1 MKKRLASLM
10 LAMALMLAG
19 NAGVTASAVEIRDL
33 KMDCPST
40 IVVDKTGVFQV
51 DLPFSGLG
59 IDSITVAAGKNV
71 TPKIVNANW
80 QAFPKT
86 CTARVQISVSG
97 NGNFD
102 FIMRN
107 NVKGEIF
114 RKNFQVAV
122 QSSNSSGKTTYIV
135 THAKGVNVRT
145 TPVNGKV
152 KKALSRNQKFTVTT
166 INNNWGFVPEYSGWV
181 CLDYCQKANTSS
193 SSTSSNSKVNTSKIL
208 DFAQRNAFL
217 HANWL
222 CAEYASRACIE
233 GGLNI
238 GVIKG
243 CGTLYR
249 TLDKLS
255 SQCTKYALTVNK
267 NGRIYPTGSN
277 KGKIAPGDPL
287 VIYCQKCKMYQH
299 ALLVGDV
306 TNDGVRVYAHNHPH
320 CNDVYS
326 AFQYCSDCG
335 GGHNTVYVFHL
346 K

>member
-1 MKKRLASLM
+1 MKIKRLISLM
-10 LAMALMLAG
+10 LAVILVLAG

-40 IVVDKTGVFQV
+40 IVVPKAGVSLV

-59 IDSITVAAGKNV
+59 IDSITVAAGKSV
-71 TPKIVNANW
+71 TPKIVDANW

-97 NGNFD
+97 SGDFY

-114 RKNFQVAV
+114 RRKFDVKI
-122 QSSNSSGKTTYIV
+122 QSSSSGATYIV
-135 THAKGVNVRT
+135 SHAKGVNVRT
-145 TPVNGKV
+145 APVNGKI
-152 KKALSRNQKFTVTT
+152 KKTLSKGQKFTVTT
-166 INNNWGFVPEYSGWV
+166 LNQNWGYTLEYSGWV
-181 CLDYCQKANTSS
+181 CLDYCQKVNTSS

-208 DFAQRNAFL
+208 DFAQRNAFQ
-217 HANWL
+217 HESWL

-243 CGTLYR
+243 CGNLYR
-249 TLDKLS
+249 TLEKS
-255 SQCTKYALTVNK
+255 SQCTKYTLTINK

-320 CNDVYS
+320 CNDIYS
-326 AFQYCSDCG
+326 SFQYCSDCG
-335 GGHNTVYVFHL
+335 GGRNTVYVFHI

>member
-114 RKNFQVAV
+114 RRKFDVKM
-122 QSSNSSGKTTYIV
+122 QSSSSRTTYIV
-135 THAKGVNVRT
+135 SHAKGVNVRT
-145 TPVNGKV
+145 APVNGKI
-152 KKALSRNQKFTVTT
+152 KKTLSKGQKFTVTT
-166 INNNWGFVPEYSGWV
+166 LNQNWGYTLEYSGWI

-233 GGLNI
+233 GGVKLG

-255 SQCTKYALTVNK
+255 SQCTKYELTVNK

-320 CNDVYS
+320 CNDIYRS
-326 AFQYCSDCG
+326 FHYCSDCG
-335 GGHNTVYVFHL
+335 GGRNTVYVFHL

>member
-33 KMDCPST
+33 KMDCSST
-40 IVVDKTGVFQV
+40 VVVNKTGVFQV

-59 IDSITVAAGKNV
+59 IDSIAVAAGKNV
-71 TPKIVNANW
+71 TPKIVNASW

-107 NVKGEIF
+107 NNVNGEIF
-114 RKNFQVAV
+114 RKNFQVVV
-122 QSSNSSGKTTYIV
+122 QSSNSSGKKTYIV
-135 THAKGVNVRT
+135 SHAKGVNVRT
-145 TPVNGKV
+145 APVNGKIR
-152 KKALSRNQKFTVTT
+152 KTLSKGQKFTVTT
-166 INNNWGFVPEYSGWV
+166 INKNWGYSPDYSAWI
-181 CLDYCQKANTSS
+181 CLDYCQKVNTSS

-208 DFAQRNAFL
+208 DFAQRNAFQ
-217 HANWL
+217 HESWL

-249 TLDKLS
+249 TLEKS
-255 SQCTKYALTVNK
+255 SQCTKYTLTINK
-267 NGRIYPTGSN
+267 NGRIYPTGNN
-277 KGKIAPGDPL
+277 KGKIAPGDAL
-287 VIYCQKCKMYQH
+287 VIYCSKCKMYQH

-306 TNDGVRVYAHNHPH
+306 TNNGIHVYAHNNPH

-326 AFQYCSDCG
+326 AFKYCSDCG

>member
-40 IVVDKTGVFQV
+40 VVVPKAGVSLV

-59 IDSITVAAGKNV
+59 IDSIAVAGGKNV
-71 TPKIVNANW
+71 TPKIVDANW

-97 NGNFD
+97 NGDFY

-107 NVKGEIF
+107 NNVKNEIF
-114 RKNFQVAV
+114 RKKFEVKI
-122 QSSNSSGKTTYIV
+122 QSSSPGTYV
-135 THAKGVNVRT
+135 VSHAKGVNVRT
-145 TPVNGKV
+145 APVNGKV
-152 KKALSRNQKFTVTT
+152 KKALSRNHKFTVTT
-166 INNNWGFVPEYSGWV
+166 INKNWGYTPEYSGWV
-181 CLDYCQKANTSS
+181 CLDYCQNVNTSS

-208 DFAQRNAFL
+208 DFAQKNAFQ
-217 HANWL
+217 HESWL
-222 CAEYASRACIE
+222 CAEYTSRALAAGSVNVGI
-233 GGLNI
+233 
-238 GVIKG
+238 IKG

-249 TLDKLS
+249 TLEKS
-255 SQCTKYALTVNK
+255 SQCTKYELTVNK

-277 KGKIAPGDPL
+277 KGKIAPGDAL
-287 VIYCQKCKMYQH
+287 VIYCQRCKMYQH
-299 ALLVGDV
+299 ALLAGDV
-306 TNDGVRVYAHNHPH
+306 TNDGVRVYAHNNPH

-335 GGHNTVYVFHL
+335 GGRNTVYVFHI

>member
-102 FIMRN
+102 FIMRS

-114 RKNFQVAV
+114 RRKFDVKM
-122 QSSNSSGKTTYIV
+122 QSSSSGTTYIV
-135 THAKGVNVRT
+135 SHAKGVNVRT
-145 TPVNGKV
+145 APVNGKI
-152 KKALSRNQKFTVTT
+152 KKTLSKGQKFTVTT
-166 INNNWGFVPEYSGWV
+166 INKNWGYSPDYSAWI

-193 SSTSSNSKVNTSKIL
+193 SSTSSNSKVNTGKIIE
-208 DFAQRNAFL
+208 FAQKYAYLNAK
-217 HANWL
+217 WL
-222 CAEYASRACIE
+222 CAEFVSRALAAGNVNVGI
-233 GGLNI
+233 
-238 GVIKG
+238 IKG

-249 TLDKLS
+249 TLEKS
-255 SQCTKYALTVNK
+255 SQCTKYELTVNK

-277 KGKIAPGDPL
+277 KGKIAPGDAL
-287 VIYCQKCKMYQH
+287 VIYCQRCKMYQH
-299 ALLVGDV
+299 ALLAGDV

-320 CNDVYS
+320 RNDIYS
-326 AFQYCSDCG
+326 SFQYCSDCG

>member
-1 MKKRLASLM
+1 MKIKRLISLM
-10 LAMALMLAG
+10 LAVILVLAG

-33 KMDCPST
+33 KMDCSST
-40 IVVDKTGVFQV
+40 VVVNKAGVSLV

-71 TPKIVNANW
+71 TPKIVDANW

-97 NGNFD
+97 NGDFY

-107 NVKGEIF
+107 NNVKNEIF
-114 RKNFQVAV
+114 RKKFEVKI
-122 QSSNSSGKTTYIV
+122 QSSSPGVTYIV
-135 THAKGVNVRT
+135 SHAKGVNVRT
-145 TPVNGKV
+145 APVNGKI
-152 KKALSRNQKFTVTT
+152 KKTLSKGQKFTITT
-166 INNNWGFVPEYSGWV
+166 LNQNWGYTLEYSGWV
-181 CLDYCQKANTSS
+181 CLDYCQKVNTSS

-217 HANWL
+217 HGSWL
-222 CAEYASRACIE
+222 CAEYASRALAA
-233 GGLNI
+233 GNVNI
-238 GVIKG
+238 GIIKG

-249 TLDKLS
+249 TLEKS
-255 SQCTKYALTVNK
+255 SQCTKYELTVNK

-277 KGKIAPGDPL
+277 KGKIAPGDAL
-287 VIYCQKCKMYQH
+287 VIYCQRCKMYQH
-299 ALLVGDV
+299 ALLAGDV
-306 TNDGVRVYAHNHPH
+306 TNDGVRVYAHNNPH

-326 AFQYCSDCG
+326 AFQYCSDCR

>member
-40 IVVDKTGVFQV
+40 IVVPKAGVSLV

-114 RKNFQVAV
+114 RRKFDIKM
-122 QSSNSSGKTTYIV
+122 QSSSSGGTYIV
-135 THAKGVNVRT
+135 SHAKGVNVRT
-145 TPVNGKV
+145 APVNGKV

-166 INNNWGFVPEYSGWV
+166 INKNWGYIPEYSGWV

-208 DFAQRNAFL
+208 DFAQKNAFQ
-217 HANWL
+217 HESWL
-222 CAEYASRACIE
+222 CAEYASRACLE
-233 GGLNI
+233 GGVKLG

-255 SQCTKYALTVNK
+255 SQCTKYELTVNK

-299 ALLVGDV
+299 ALLAGDV

-320 CNDVYS
+320 CNDIYS
-326 AFQYCSDCG
+326 AFQYCSDCR

>member
-40 IVVDKTGVFQV
+40 IVVPKAGVSLV

-71 TPKIVNANW
+71 TPKIVDANW

-97 NGNFD
+97 NGDFY

-107 NVKGEIF
+107 NNVKNEIF
-114 RKNFQVAV
+114 RKKFEVKI
-122 QSSNSSGKTTYIV
+122 QSSSSSGKTTYIV

-145 TPVNGKV
+145 APVNGKIR
-152 KKALSRNQKFTVTT
+152 KTLSKGRKFTVTT
-166 INNNWGFVPEYSGWV
+166 INKNWGYSPDYSAWI

-193 SSTSSNSKVNTSKIL
+193 SSTSSASKGNTSKIL
-208 DFAQRNAFL
+208 SFAQKNAYI
-217 HANWL
+217 HAEWL
-222 CAEYASRACIE
+222 CAEFVSRTLIE
-233 GGLNI
+233 GELNI

-249 TLDKLS
+249 TLEKS
-255 SQCTKYALTVNK
+255 SQCTKYTLTINK
-267 NGRIYPTGSN
+267 NGRIYPTGNN
-277 KGKIAPGDPL
+277 KGKIAPGDAL
-287 VIYCQKCKMYQH
+287 VIYCSKCKMYQH

-306 TNDGVRVYAHNHPH
+306 TNNGIHVYAHNNPH
-320 CNDVYS
+320 CNDIYS
-326 AFQYCSDCG
+326 SFQYCSDCG

>member
-107 NVKGEIF
+107 NNVNGEIF
-114 RKNFQVAV
+114 RRKFDIKI
-122 QSSNSSGKTTYIV
+122 QSSSSGTTYIV

-145 TPVNGKV
+145 APVNGKV
-152 KKALSRNQKFTVTT
+152 KKALSRNHKFTVTT
-166 INNNWGFVPEYSGWV
+166 INKNWGYTPEYSGWV

-208 DFAQRNAFL
+208 DFAQKNAFQ
-217 HANWL
+217 HESWL
-222 CAEYASRACIE
+222 CAEYASRALAA
-233 GGLNI
+233 GNVNI
-238 GVIKG
+238 GIIKG

-249 TLDKLS
+249 TLEKS
-255 SQCTKYALTVNK
+255 SQCTKYELTVNK

-277 KGKIAPGDPL
+277 KGKIAPGDAL
-287 VIYCQKCKMYQH
+287 VIYCQRCKMYQH
-299 ALLVGDV
+299 ALLAGDV

-326 AFQYCSDCG
+326 AFQYCSDCR

>member
-40 IVVDKTGVFQV
+40 IVLPKAGVSLV

-71 TPKIVNANW
+71 TPKIVDANW

-102 FIMRN
+102 FIMRS

-114 RKNFQVAV
+114 RRKFDIKI
-122 QSSNSSGKTTYIV
+122 QSSSSGGTYIV
-135 THAKGVNVRT
+135 SHAKGVNVRT
-145 TPVNGKV
+145 APVNGKV
-152 KKALSRNQKFTVTT
+152 KKALSRNLKFTVTT
-166 INNNWGFVPEYSGWV
+166 INNNNWGFVPEYSGWV
-181 CLDYCQKANTSS
+181 CLDYFQKVNTSS

-208 DFAQRNAFL
+208 DFAQKNAFQ
-217 HANWL
+217 HESWL
-222 CAEYASRACIE
+222 CAEYTSRALAA
-233 GGLNI
+233 GNVNI
-238 GVIKG
+238 GIIKG

-249 TLDKLS
+249 TLEKS
-255 SQCTKYALTVNK
+255 SQCTKYELTVNK

-277 KGKIAPGDPL
+277 KGKIAPGDAL
-287 VIYCQKCKMYQH
+287 VIYCQRCKMYQH
-299 ALLVGDV
+299 ALLAGDV

-326 AFQYCSDCG
+326 AFQYCSDCR

>member
-33 KMDCPST
+33 KMDCSST
-40 IVVDKTGVFQV
+40 VVVPKAGVSLV

-71 TPKIVNANW
+71 TPKIVDANW

-102 FIMRN
+102 FIMRS

-114 RKNFQVAV
+114 RRKFDVKI
-122 QSSNSSGKTTYIV
+122 QSSSSGATYIV
-135 THAKGVNVRT
+135 SHVKGVNVRT
-145 TPVNGKV
+145 APVNGKV

-166 INNNWGFVPEYSGWV
+166 INKNWGYIPEYSGWV

-208 DFAQRNAFL
+208 DFAQKNAFQ
-217 HANWL
+217 HESWL
-222 CAEYASRACIE
+222 CAEYASRALAAGNVNVGI
-233 GGLNI
+233 
-238 GVIKG
+238 IKG

-249 TLDKLS
+249 TLEKS
-255 SQCTKYALTVNK
+255 SQCTKYELTVNK

-277 KGKIAPGDPL
+277 KGKIAPGDAL
-287 VIYCQKCKMYQH
+287 VIYCSKCKMYQH

-306 TNDGVRVYAHNHPH
+306 TNNGIRVYAHNNPH
-320 CNDVYS
+320 CNDIYS
-326 AFQYCSDCG
+326 SFQYCSDCG

>member
-19 NAGVTASAVEIRDL
+19 NAGVTAAAVEIRDL
-33 KMDCPST
+33 KMDCSST
-40 IVVDKTGVFQV
+40 VVVNKTGVFQV

-59 IDSITVAAGKNV
+59 IDSIAVAAGINV
-71 TPKIVNANW
+71 TPKIVNASW

-114 RKNFQVAV
+114 RRKFDIKI
-122 QSSNSSGKTTYIV
+122 QSSSSGTTYIV

-145 TPVNGKV
+145 APVNGKV
-152 KKALSRNQKFTVTT
+152 KKALSRNHKFTVTT
-166 INNNWGFVPEYSGWV
+166 INNNNWGFVPEYSGWV

-208 DFAQRNAFL
+208 DFAQRNAFQ
-217 HANWL
+217 HESWL
-222 CAEYASRACIE
+222 CAEYTSRACIE

-238 GVIKG
+238 GIIKG
-243 CGTLYR
+243 CGNLYR
-249 TLDKLS
+249 TLEKS
-255 SQCTKYALTVNK
+255 SQCTKYTLTINK
-267 NGRIYPTGSN
+267 NGRIYPTGNN

-287 VIYCQKCKMYQH
+287 VIYCSKCKMYQH

-306 TNDGVRVYAHNHPH
+306 TNNGIRVYAHNNPH
-320 CNDVYS
+320 CNDIYS
-326 AFQYCSDCG
+326 SFQYCSDCG

>member
-80 QAFPKT
+80 QALPKT

-114 RKNFQVAV
+114 RRKFDVKM
-122 QSSNSSGKTTYIV
+122 QSSSSRTTYIV
-135 THAKGVNVRT
+135 SHAKGVNVRT
-145 TPVNGKV
+145 APVNGKI
-152 KKALSRNQKFTVTT
+152 KKTLSKGQKFTVTT
-166 INNNWGFVPEYSGWV
+166 LNQNWGYTLEYSGWI

-233 GGLNI
+233 GGVKLG

-255 SQCTKYALTVNK
+255 SQCTKYELTVNK

-320 CNDVYS
+320 CNDIYS
-326 AFQYCSDCG
+326 SFQYCSDCG

>member
-1 MKKRLASLM
+1 MKIKRLISLM
-10 LAMALMLAG
+10 LAVILVLTG

-33 KMDCPST
+33 KMDCSST
-40 IVVDKTGVFQV
+40 VVVNKTGVFQV

-71 TPKIVNANW
+71 TPKIVDANW

-102 FIMRN
+102 FIMRS

-114 RKNFQVAV
+114 RRKFDIKI
-122 QSSNSSGKTTYIV
+122 QSSSSGKTTFIV

-145 TPVNGKV
+145 APTNGKIR
-152 KKALSRNQKFTVTT
+152 KTLSKGQKFTVTT
-166 INNNWGFVPEYSGWV
+166 LNQNWGYTLEYSGWV
-181 CLDYCQKANTSS
+181 CLDYCQKVNTSS

-208 DFAQRNAFL
+208 DFAQRNAFQ
-217 HANWL
+217 HATWL

-287 VIYCQKCKMYQH
+287 VIYCSKCKMYQH

-306 TNDGVRVYAHNHPH
+306 TNNGIRVYAHNNPH
-320 CNDVYS
+320 CNDIYS
-326 AFQYCSDCG
+326 SFQYCSDCG

>member
-33 KMDCPST
+33 KMDCSST
-40 IVVDKTGVFQV
+40 VVVPKAGVSLV

-59 IDSITVAAGKNV
+59 IDSIAVAGGKNV
-71 TPKIVNANW
+71 TPKIVDANW

-97 NGNFD
+97 NGDFY

-107 NVKGEIF
+107 NNVKNEIF
-114 RKNFQVAV
+114 RKKFEVKI
-122 QSSNSSGKTTYIV
+122 QSSSPGTTYV
-135 THAKGVNVRT
+135 VSHAKGVNVRT
-145 TPVNGKV
+145 APVNGKV

-181 CLDYCQKANTSS
+181 CLDYCQKVNTSS

-208 DFAQRNAFL
+208 DFAQRNAYL
-217 HANWL
+217 NAEWL
-222 CAEYASRACIE
+222 CAEFVSRALAAGNVNVRI
-233 GGLNI
+233 
-238 GVIKG
+238 IKG

-249 TLDKLS
+249 TLEKS
-255 SQCTKYALTVNK
+255 SQCTKYELTVNK

-277 KGKIAPGDPL
+277 KGKIAPGDAL
-287 VIYCQKCKMYQH
+287 VIYCQRCKMYQH
-299 ALLVGDV
+299 ALLAGDV

-320 CNDVYS
+320 CNDIYS
-326 AFQYCSDCG
+326 AFQYCSDCR

>member
-1 MKKRLASLM
+1 MKIKRLISLM
-10 LAMALMLAG
+10 LAVILVLAG

-51 DLPFSGLG
+51 DLPFSGIG

-71 TPKIVNANW
+71 TPKIVDANW

-102 FIMRN
+102 FIMRS

-114 RKNFQVAV
+114 RRKFDIKI
-122 QSSNSSGKTTYIV
+122 QSSSSGTTYIV

-145 TPVNGKV
+145 APVNGKV
-152 KKALSRNQKFTVTT
+152 KKALSRNHKFTVTT
-166 INNNWGFVPEYSGWV
+166 INKNWGYTPEYSGWV
-181 CLDYCQKANTSS
+181 CLDYCQKVNTSS

-208 DFAQRNAFL
+208 DFAQKNAFQ
-217 HANWL
+217 HESWL
-222 CAEYASRACIE
+222 CAEYASRALAAGNVNVGI
-233 GGLNI
+233 
-238 GVIKG
+238 IKG

-249 TLDKLS
+249 TLEKS
-255 SQCTKYALTVNK
+255 SQCTKYELTVNK

-277 KGKIAPGDPL
+277 KGKIAPGDAL
-287 VIYCQKCKMYQH
+287 VIYCQRCKMYQH

-306 TNDGVRVYAHNHPH
+306 TNNGIRVYAHNNPH
-320 CNDVYS
+320 CNDIYS
-326 AFQYCSDCG
+326 SFQYCSDCG

>member
-1 MKKRLASLM
+1 MKIKRLISLM
-10 LAMALMLAG
+10 LAVILVLAG

-40 IVVDKTGVFQV
+40 IVVPKAGVSLV
-51 DLPFSGLG
+51 DLPFSGIG

-71 TPKIVNANW
+71 TPKIVDANW

-114 RKNFQVAV
+114 RRKFEVKM
-122 QSSNSSGKTTYIV
+122 QSSSSATTYIV
-135 THAKGVNVRT
+135 SHAKGVNVRT
-145 TPVNGKV
+145 APVNGKIR
-152 KKALSRNQKFTVTT
+152 KTLSKGQKFTVTT
-166 INNNWGFVPEYSGWV
+166 INKNWGYTPEYSGWV

-208 DFAQRNAFL
+208 DFAQRNAFQ
-217 HANWL
+217 HESWL

-243 CGTLYR
+243 CGNLYR
-249 TLDKLS
+249 TLEKS
-255 SQCTKYALTVNK
+255 SQCTKYTLTINK

-326 AFQYCSDCG
+326 AFQYCSDCR